1 MKINPKSTD
10 NLLYVC
16 TFEDL
21 VSTPFQGNINAIS
34 WSREIE
40 GDFEEIVDA
49 FEFDE
54 NMIELDPDELR
65 NLSLSEAG
73 DKARTTLIQDYEL
86 FQNQGASPVL
96 NIIKHYDEDD
106 SFPFFPTDVYSYHVD
121 RSPIAT
127 DTILC
132 TYFGSTSE
140 LIPNEH
146 AIQKITIPE
155 IRKELTTLFKGKPT
169 EFESFLTDH
178 FFDLHYKSKPNN
190 LPIQAETGHIW
201 RLAVDHP
208 SSKVLPCVHRAP
220 KENGKK
226 RLLLIC

>member
-1 MKINPKSTD
+1 MKINPQTNE
-10 NLLYVC
+10 NLLFVN

-21 VSTPFQGNINAIS
+21 VSTPFEGNINALS
-34 WSREIE
+34 WKREIE
-40 GDFEEIVDA
+40 GDYEEIVNA
-49 FEFDE
+49 FEFKE
-54 NMIELDPDELR
+54 NIIEIDPSDLK
-65 NLSLSEAG
+65 NLKLSEAG
-73 DKARTTLIQDYEL
+73 IIAINTILNDYEL
-86 FQNQGASPVL
+86 LQSQGASPVL
-96 NIIKHYDEDD
+96 NIIKYYEEDT

-121 RSPIAT
+121 RSPVAT
-127 DTILC
+127 NTFLC

-140 LIPNEH
+140 LIPNEQ

-155 IRKELTTLFKGKPT
+155 IREKLISLFDGETT
-169 EFESFLTDH
+169 EFETFLSEH
-178 FFDLHYKSKPNN
+178 FFDLHYATKPNTQ
-190 LPIQAETGHIW
+190 PIQSEIGHIW